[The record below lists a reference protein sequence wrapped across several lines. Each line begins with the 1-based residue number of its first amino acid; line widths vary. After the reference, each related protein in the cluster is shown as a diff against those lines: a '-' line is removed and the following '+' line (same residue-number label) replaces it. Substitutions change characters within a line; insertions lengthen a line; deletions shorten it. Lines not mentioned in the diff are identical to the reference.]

1 VEKRIIGGVKA
12 KIPTY
17 AGNYYV
23 KVVKTTGEEDELNEY
38 CGGVVVGHSWV
49 LTHAWCVEDA
59 NHVHLLLGNFTF
71 GAMRSK
77 LRREKFETI
86 IGGEDIYFSN
96 SEDEDG
102 VALLRVP
109 FTMPKSW
116 IKQLC
121 SYESDL
127 HKKEYFI
134 GIIGTGATKEKS
146 VMMPP
151 FLKYMK

>member
-1 VEKRIIGGVKA
+1 MVSLLGVVIYFVITFKTLASSVEVDIEKRIIGGVKA

-59 NHVHLLLGNFTF
+59 NQVHLLLGNFTF

-86 IGGEDIYFSN
+86 IGGENIYFSKRYF
-96 SEDEDG
+96 SYTMKLI
-102 VALLRVP
+102 AKS
-109 FTMPKSW
+109 FTMKL
-116 IKQLC
+116 IAKL
-121 SYESDL
+121 YR
-127 HKKEYFI
+127 I
-134 GIIGTGATKEKS
+134 
-146 VMMPP
+146 
-151 FLKYMK
+151 

>member
-1 VEKRIIGGVKA
+1 MVSLLGVVIYFVIVFKTLASTVEIDVEKRIIGGVKA

-96 SEDEDG
+96 
-102 VALLRVP
+102 R
-109 FTMPKSW
+109 
-116 IKQLC
+116 
-121 SYESDL
+121 
-127 HKKEYFI
+127 YFI
-134 GIIGTGATKEKS
+134 H
-146 VMMPP
+146 P
-151 FLKYMK
+151 MKLIAKLYRN